1 MIEKIKT
8 FAAEVSREMK
18 KVSWPTKEQLKE
30 STMVTL
36 VATTI
41 FTLFVW
47 AIDWVMQNAMKFVF
61 ASF

>member
-8 FAAEVSREMK
+8 FASEVSREMK

-36 VATTI
+36 VATVI
-41 FTLFVW
+41 FTVFVYV
-47 AIDWVMQNAMKFVF
+47 IDLVMEGGMTFIFTNL
-61 ASF
+61 